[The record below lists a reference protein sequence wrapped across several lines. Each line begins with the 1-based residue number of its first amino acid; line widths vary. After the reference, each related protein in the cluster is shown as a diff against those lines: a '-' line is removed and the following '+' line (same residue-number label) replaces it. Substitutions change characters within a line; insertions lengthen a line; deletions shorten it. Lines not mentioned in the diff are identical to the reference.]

1 MPLFFRVTI
10 LVALGIVALI
20 ALAVL
25 LKILVVAAL
34 IAAVVVAFIAVA
46 NAVQRRRSRAIV
58 LNVRR

>member
-10 LVALGIVALI
+10 LVAISIVALI

-46 NAVQRRRSRAIV
+46 NALQRRRGRAIV
-58 LNVRR
+58 VNARR